1 MLVSGFYECND
12 RIRLGYVIS
21 KKIGKATVRN
31 KLKRQIK
38 EIFRNLEKNNTKN
51 INVLFI
57 AKKPIVN
64 LGFYSLKDQVYSY
77 LHKYL
82 RSD

>member
-1 MLVSGFYECND
+1 MINGFCEGKD

-31 KLKRQIK
+31 KLKRQVK
-38 EIFRNLEKNNTKN
+38 EIFRNLEISNAKS

-57 AKKPIVN
+57 AKKPILN
-64 LGFYSLKDQVYSY
+64 LGFYSLKDQIYNCMD
-77 LHKYL
+77 KYL
-82 RSD
+82 RHD

>member
-1 MLVSGFYECND
+1 MINGFYECND

-21 KKIGKATVRN
+21 KKIGKSTVRN

-38 EIFRNLEKNNTKN
+38 EIFRNLEKNNTKS

-64 LGFYSLKDQVYSY
+64 LGFYSLKDQIYNY
-77 LHKYL
+77 LQKYL

>member
-1 MLVSGFYECND
+1 MINGFYECND

-21 KKIGKATVRN
+21 KKIGKAIVRN

-38 EIFRNLEKNNTKN
+38 EIFRNLEKNNTKS

-64 LGFYSLKDQVYSY
+64 LGFYSLKDQIYNY
-77 LHKYL
+77 LQKYL

>member
-1 MLVSGFYECND
+1 LISDFYDCND

-38 EIFRNLEKNNTKN
+38 EIFRTLEKNNTKSIN
-51 INVLFI
+51 ILFI

-64 LGFYSLKDQVYSY
+64 LGFYSLRDQIYNY
-77 LHKYL
+77 LQKYL

>member
-1 MLVSGFYECND
+1 MINGFYECND
-12 RIRLGYVIS
+12 TIRLGYVIS
-21 KKIGKATVRN
+21 KKIGKSTVRN

-38 EIFRNLEKNNTKN
+38 EIFRNLEKNNTKS

-64 LGFYSLKDQVYSY
+64 LGFYSLKDQVYNY